1 MSYQIKHS
9 HSIHDFHSYELMAQS
24 VLAAIENQRLNMLWY
39 STEACAIMLHK
50 ALSQETLTLKERL
63 SLHVLHHLSQ
73 PRPHYL
79 NSFIEEWVIPYFY
92 DIIEIEEECDD
103 LT

>member
-9 HSIHDFHSYELMAQS
+9 HSIHDFQSLEQMAHS
-24 VLAAIENQRLNMLWY
+24 VLIAIENQQLNMLWY
-39 STEACAIMLHK
+39 STQACAIMLHK
-50 ALSQETLTLKERL
+50 ALSQQKLTLKERI
-63 SLHVLHHLSQ
+63 SLHVMHHFSQ
-73 PRPHYL
+73 PRLQIL